1 MKKVILA
8 VVMGISAMS
17 FVSCGNTEVNEDN
30 IKNKYNVDEYVEKGA
45 TVEKYLPSGSV
56 VMKDS
61 KGTKFYLGK
70 DSSYKVALNDEG
82 IILPYV
88 DVNDNVYY
96 FDSSVKAL
104 PEGFEKS
111 GRISSYGGS
120 ENLVKS
126 NIKDSYSF
134 IQSLTV
140 YSNPKEKG
148 LIYTQY
154 RGEDNYDVWKI
165 YEGLIILR
173 KIKS

>member
-82 IILPYV
+82 I
-88 DVNDNVYY
+88 YY
-96 FDSSVKAL
+96 HM
-104 PEGFEKS
+104 
-111 GRISSYGGS
+111 
-120 ENLVKS
+120 
-126 NIKDSYSF
+126 
-134 IQSLTV
+134 
-140 YSNPKEKG
+140 
-148 LIYTQY
+148 
-154 RGEDNYDVWKI
+154 WM
-165 YEGLIILR
+165 
-173 KIKS
+173 